1 MKKLV
6 LGILLIATAAFA
18 AQPTL
23 FEKYEAVRQ
32 ALLKND
38 IAAVQSAARQLGTP
52 HANQLASAKTIKEAR
67 AAFAAVSQDVIAYSK
82 SVSGA
87 KPVVLYCSMEKK
99 SWLQPT
105 PSPVV
110 NPYVDA
116 GMRSCGEIAK

>member
-6 LGILLIATAAFA
+6 FAVLFVAVSAFA

-23 FEKYEAVRQ
+23 FEKYETVRQ

-52 HANQLASAKTIKEAR
+52 HANQLASAKNIKEAR
-67 AAFAAVSQDVIAYSK
+67 AAFAAVSQDVIAYTK
-82 SVSGA
+82 TVSGP

-105 PSPVV
+105 ASPVT
-110 NPYVDA
+110 NPYLDA
-116 GMRSCGEIAK
+116 SMRACGEVVK